1 MVGGRGRVVGSE
13 QVVVVRGF
21 EARREKGEG
30 KSIHFVLFS
39 KFTPKE
45 GSELNV
51 SEFIHMNLYTSI
63 QKPATAPSFILIC
76 T

>member
-13 QVVVVRGF
+13 QAVVRGF
-21 EARREKGEG
+21 EARKEKGEG

-39 KFTPKE
+39 KFNPKE